1 MSSSVLLSFGMDNNT
16 WNPFADY
23 PELNE
28 EYLSTVGD
36 IIRRARKNALEHYD
50 PENGDDSWV
59 HGVRAFA
66 WCKSAL
72 TKGTKTYSWLTSLD
86 AVPKLRATF
95 AICGRPFRFYRG
107 LPEEPPSRYLTR
119 TFAEIRQFQLV
130 LKFDGA
136 SSIDKILRVA
146 VETNELGETTNV
158 TLVEVDKRGRVTNSY
173 LIPET
178 VAKTNVVPAH
188 APAVDVQ
195 PPTVVP
201 KKSEQQQQKAAEQA
215 KKKKN
220 G

>member
-1 MSSSVLLSFGMDNNT
+1 MDNNS

-23 PELNE
+23 TELKE
-28 EYLSTVGD
+28 EYLSTVAD
-36 IIRRARKNALEHYD
+36 IIRQARTAALKRYD
-50 PENGDDSWV
+50 AAHGDDSWV
-59 HGVRAFA
+59 HGVTAFA
-66 WCKSAL
+66 WSKFAL
-72 TKGTKTYSWLTSLD
+72 TEGTKEYPWLTSLD
-86 AVPKLRATF
+86 AIPRLRATF
-95 AICGRPFRFYRG
+95 AICGRPFRFDRG
-107 LPEEPPSRYLTR
+107 MPEEPPSRYLTR

-136 SSIDKILRVA
+136 GSLDKILRIA
-146 VETNELGETTNV
+146 VETNEQGETTDV

-173 LIPET
+173 LIPLAI
-178 VAKTNVVPAH
+178 AKSNVVPAQ
-188 APAVDVQ
+188 ANAVDVP